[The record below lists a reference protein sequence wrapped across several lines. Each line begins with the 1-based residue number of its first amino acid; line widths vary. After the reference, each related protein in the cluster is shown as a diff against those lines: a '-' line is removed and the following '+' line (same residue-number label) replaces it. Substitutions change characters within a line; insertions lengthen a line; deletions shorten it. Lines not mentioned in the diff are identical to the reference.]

1 MTTSRKCI
9 TEGCTVQTT
18 RADGLCSPCRMGSV
32 ASEHVPRTSEA
43 NRQDDKSIGG
53 AMPRSG
59 EAMSHEERWEKAK
72 RDAEQAMKDLGLEDE
87 PRPGDDQAKTS
98 AVEATGAGGRD
109 TARSE
114 ADSSRGKE
122 EGAPADAPPA
132 THGERKDE
140 PRPGGG
146 SRYTYTHDVPQPLPH
161 RNTTRSLRVS
171 SEAKAKSFEYWIE
184 DRDGNEHHGPFE
196 TYEEAAK
203 NCRITKGEKIV
214 NRDIPR
220 SETAPACLAPDVAC
234 SAEPKWSGRCGEHY
248 WRMVAGQEPGQVR
261 PTATAEGFNLS
272 VTWDQF
278 DKVVRERDRLR
289 REVNTHLAAV
299 LADPL
304 YGGPS
309 IAGLKAAV
317 MCEACEHETQTC
329 TGVPDTE
336 HTCGREQRRERA
348 RETTNEATAHAAIGA
363 GGGDDDDVRAA
374 WDEAIARCR
383 KIVQNYALEGD
394 PIEGRYEIP
403 ADQVCG
409 ELDERMRLL
418 GEKNR

>member
-1 MTTSRKCI
+1 
-9 TEGCTVQTT
+9 
-18 RADGLCSPCRMGSV
+18 
-32 ASEHVPRTSEA
+32 
-43 NRQDDKSIGG
+43 
-53 AMPRSG
+53 
-59 EAMSHEERWEKAK
+59 MSHEERWEKAK

-220 SETAPACLAPDVAC
+220 SETAPACLAPDVEC
-234 SAEPKWSGRCGEHY
+234 KAEPKWSGRCGEHY
-248 WRMVAGQEPGQVR
+248 WRMVAGQEPGHPPPRLPNDLAADPGMWTCKCGRRQKDCPCFSAGAEAGHAVGVKVGSEERGR
-261 PTATAEGFNLS
+261 PTATPAIPGYVSAEA
-272 VTWDQF
+272 F
-278 DKVVRERDRLR
+278 DL
-289 REVNTHLAAV
+289 LQ
-299 LADPL
+299 
-304 YGGPS
+304 
-309 IAGLKAAV
+309 KAY
-317 MCEACEHETQTC
+317 
-329 TGVPDTE
+329 DDL
-336 HTCGREQRRERA
+336 RRERA
-348 RETTNEATAHAAIGA
+348 QPRRCGNAGCDECYGTSSRECETLAKRRG
-363 GGGDDDDVRAA
+363 
-374 WDEAIARCR
+374 
-383 KIVQNYALEGD
+383 Q
-394 PIEGRYEIP
+394 
-403 ADQVCG
+403 
-409 ELDERMRLL
+409 
-418 GEKNR
+418 